1 VTHYFYQVQG
11 GKHTTIA
18 PAGDNEADFVAQ
30 PWM

>member
-1 VTHYFYQVQG
+1 VQG